1 MRIKQSGKIDPVEI
15 EAAMPYQDDAPTP
28 EEGDE
33 FLALNFCSPGGMGAI
48 KKQLLIGSEVLMV
61 LSSALT
67 IPNQY

>member
-33 FLALNFCSPGGMGAI
+33 FLALNFCSPGC
-48 KKQLLIGSEVLMV
+48 SEKLHLQSYLEM
-61 LSSALT
+61 L
-67 IPNQY
+67 